1 MQGAPY
7 FMYFVE
13 LTLLAIVPFFAQKSE
28 ILANFGYFV
37 ARFALFGTLF
47 TGQNNAVVRKN
58 SQISGMATNRLLST
72 GAHGLSMKSTISTM
86 SIVHPV

>member
-1 MQGAPY
+1 
-7 FMYFVE
+7 MYFVE

-37 ARFALFGTLF
+37 ERFALFGTLF
-47 TGQNNAVVRKN
+47 TGQNSAVVHKN

-72 GAHGLSMKSTISTM
+72 GTHGLSMKSTISTM
-86 SIVHPV
+86 SIRAQ